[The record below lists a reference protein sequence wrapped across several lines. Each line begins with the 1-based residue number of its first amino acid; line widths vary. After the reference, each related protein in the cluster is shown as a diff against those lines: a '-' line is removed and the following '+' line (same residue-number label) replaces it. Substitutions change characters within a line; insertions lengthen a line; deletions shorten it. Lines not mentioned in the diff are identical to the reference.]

1 MEWNM
6 TYGGTGDDGAGSL
19 VETSDGGYA
28 IAGTWN
34 YSVSALT
41 SSTGDAWLVKTN
53 SSGVVEWTQTYGGAT
68 IDAASSLVE
77 TPDGGYAIA
86 GYTTSFGAGNQD
98 FWLVKTDSFGD
109 MEWNMSYG
117 GTTGDSVY
125 SLVSTSDGGYALGG
139 YTGSFGAG
147 AWDFWLVKTDASGDM
162 EWNQTYGGT
171 SDDAAYSL
179 VVTSDEGYA
188 LAGYTTSF
196 GAGLGDFWLVKT
208 NSSGTMEWNM
218 TYGGE
223 DWEEARSLV
232 AASDGGYALA
242 GGKPFY
248 DGEDT
253 DFWVFKTNAYGVVP
267 DATWVI
273 LPLLVTATLAIL
285 IGKKKLI
292 RKNQF
297 NAF

>member
-1 MEWNM
+1 
-6 TYGGTGDDGAGSL
+6 
-19 VETSDGGYA
+19 
-28 IAGTWN
+28 
-34 YSVSALT
+34 
-41 SSTGDAWLVKTN
+41 
-53 SSGVVEWTQTYGGAT
+53 
-68 IDAASSLVE
+68 
-77 TPDGGYAIA
+77 
-86 GYTTSFGAGNQD
+86 
-98 FWLVKTDSFGD
+98 
-109 MEWNMSYG
+109 
-117 GTTGDSVY
+117 
-125 SLVSTSDGGYALGG
+125 
-139 YTGSFGAG
+139 
-147 AWDFWLVKTDASGDM
+147 
-162 EWNQTYGGT
+162 
-171 SDDAAYSL
+171 
-179 VVTSDEGYA
+179 
-188 LAGYTTSF
+188 
-196 GAGLGDFWLVKT
+196 
-208 NSSGTMEWNM
+208 M